1 MDLEFL
7 LGERVGL
14 FILFFVIIIA
24 FLVID
29 LGIFNKGAKKITI
42 KAASLQTIFWIAIS
56 VAFGF
61 VIYFFGG
68 GKEPMLEYFSAYVT
82 EKALSMDNIF
92 VILLVLKYFSVEEK
106 YYHKILFWGIIGVL
120 ILRGIFIFVG
130 VVLVAKVHWILMLFG
145 GFLVFSG
152 IKLFFEEGEEEYNP
166 DDSFFA
172 RHIIKR
178 FKVSQGNHGAS
189 FFVTENGKTLPT
201 VLFLVLVIIE
211 VTDLIFAVDSIP
223 AAFAITDSRFIL
235 YTSNIFA
242 VLGLR
247 AMFFLLAGVMNKFY
261 LLQKGVSFIL
271 IFIGAKML
279 LEFVDIHLSTMLS
292 FLVIVVTLFLSAF
305 LSILIPKKQEIE

>member
-1 MDLEFL
+1 MDLDVL

-24 FLVID
+24 FLIID
-29 LGIFNKGAKKITI
+29 LGIFNKDARKITI

-61 VIYFFGG
+61 VIYQFGG
-68 GKEPMLEYFSAYVT
+68 GKEPMLEYYSAYVT

-92 VILLVLKYFSVEEK
+92 VILLILKYFSVKEE
-106 YYHKILFWGIIGVL
+106 YHHKILFWGIIGVL

-130 VVLVAKVHWILMLFG
+130 VVLVAKIHWILILFG
-145 GFLVFSG
+145 AFLVFSG
-152 IKLFFEEGEEEYNP
+152 VKLFFDNEEEVFDPEGDFITRN
-166 DDSFFA
+166 
-172 RHIIKR
+172 IIKR
-178 FKVSQGNHGAS
+178 FKVSQGDHGAN
-189 FFVTENGKTLPT
+189 FFTKENGKTVPT
-201 VLFLVLVIIE
+201 VLLLVLVLIE

-271 IFIGAKML
+271 IFIGVKML

-292 FLVIVVTLFLSAF
+292 FLVIVLTLFLSVF
-305 LSILIPKKQEIE
+305 LSILIPKNQGVE

>member
-1 MDLEFL
+1 MDLDAL

-24 FLVID
+24 FLIID
-29 LGIFNKGAKKITI
+29 LGIFNKDAKKITI

-61 VIYFFGG
+61 VIYQFGG
-68 GKEPMLEYFSAYVT
+68 GKEPMLKYYSAYVT

-92 VILLVLKYFSVEEK
+92 VILLILKYFSIKEE
-106 YYHKILFWGIIGVL
+106 YYHKILFWGIFGVL

-130 VVLVAKVHWILMLFG
+130 VVLVAKIHWVLILFG
-145 GFLVFSG
+145 AFLVFSG
-152 IKLFFEEGEEEYNP
+152 VKLFFDNEEEEFNP
-166 DDSFFA
+166 DGDFIT
-172 RHIIKR
+172 RNIIKR
-178 FKVSQGNHGAS
+178 FKVSEGNHGVS
-189 FFVTENGKTLPT
+189 FFTKENGKTVPT
-201 VLFLVLVIIE
+201 VLLLVLVLIE

-247 AMFFLLAGVMNKFY
+247 AMFFLLAGVINKFY

-292 FLVIVVTLFLSAF
+292 FLVIVLTLFLSAF
-305 LSILIPKKQEIE
+305 LSVLIPKKQELE